1 MVKACIRMTGVV
13 CLALFAL
20 TVIMPKGAKAQTAPP
35 ATGRLLVTV
44 VDQTGAVLPT
54 ATVTIVGQD
63 AATRAKTAAPVTAT
77 DAGLA
82 TFEGLAL
89 GRYTLQAEFPGF
101 ETVTVKDVRVRAGD
115 NRRNVALPLKRL
127 SDEVTVGRDGQS
139 SGLDPR
145 GNAFSTILTR
155 EMIEALPDDPEEM
168 EAVLKAMSPPGSQIR
183 IDGFTGGQ
191 MPPKSQIR
199 SIRLPRLDQFAA
211 QNHGGMNGA
220 MFIDIMT
227 MPGAGPL
234 RGSVDMSFNDD
245 RMNSRNPFTPVK
257 GDEQL
262 RQYGMSLSGTIR
274 PNKTSFSFNAGGTT
288 QYSSPNL
295 LAVLE
300 DGSTVSDTLRMPTD
314 VMNFT
319 ARLDHAINKDH
330 ALRLSVSRMD
340 RETRNQG
347 VGGFNLFDRAF
358 TSKNTNTTLRLSENG
373 PIGRR
378 MFSES
383 RLQLV
388 WGSQS
393 SASALETPTV
403 RVLDAFTAGGA
414 QQRGGQ
420 NRFEIEAAT
429 DLDYVRGSHSWRAG
443 VLVDGGRYRSDD
455 ISNYLGTYTF
465 ASLADYR
472 AGKPMSYSRRI
483 GDPNLT
489 YSRWQ
494 VGAYLQDDW
503 RISRSV
509 MISAGLRAGFHSL
522 TGDQLNLSPRL
533 NLAWSPFRSGKTTL
547 RGGYGYFYDWLSGD
561 LYKQTLQIDGF
572 RQQELNVLNPSY
584 PDVPVEG
591 PATVTNQYLWSDDLA
606 LPTGHRMFVGAD
618 RTLTPNQRV
627 NFSYNRSWGAGQLR
641 GRNLNT
647 PVNGVRPN
655 PQFAN
660 ILTLVADA
668 ESRTESFNVGWN
680 LTKLDWKQSFFFV
693 NYTWTKAETNTTG
706 AFSVPANGDNLDTE
720 WGPSMGDVR
729 HRVSGSFS
737 MRPFGDLSISL
748 NARAQSGSPY
758 NVTTGRDD
766 NGDGLFNDRPA
777 GVTRNTARTA
787 AQWDLGG
794 RISYAWG
801 IGTRGATGGGSG
813 GTQTIV
819 MGGGGGMTAGF
830 GGGAANARF
839 RIEVYASAQ
848 NVLNRANY
856 IGYSGVITSP
866 FFGQPT
872 NVMNPRKVQAG
883 IRFGF

>member
-1 MVKACIRMTGVV
+1 MVKACVRMTGVV
-13 CLALFAL
+13 CLALFAM
-20 TVIMPKGAKAQTAPP
+20 TVIMPRGATAQTTA

-77 DAGLA
+77 EAGVA
-82 TFEGLAL
+82 TFEGLAP
-89 GRYTLQAEFPGF
+89 GRYTVQAEFPGF
-101 ETVTVKDVRVRAGD
+101 ETVTVRDVRVRAGD
-115 NRRNVALPLKRL
+115 NRRNVSLPLKRL

-168 EAVLKAMSPPGSQIR
+168 EAVLKAMSPPGAQIR

-191 MPPKSQIR
+191 MPTKSQIR

-211 QNHGGMNGA
+211 QNHGGVMGG
-220 MFIDIMT
+220 MLFIDIMT

-245 RMNSRNPFTPVK
+245 RMNARNPFTPVK
-257 GDEQL
+257 GEEQL

-300 DGSTVSDTLRMPTD
+300 DGSTVADTLRMPTD
-314 VMNFT
+314 MRNATV
-319 ARLDHAINKDH
+319 RIDHAINADH
-330 ALRLSVSRMD
+330 ALRLSVSRTE

-347 VGGFNLFDRAF
+347 IGGYNLFDRAY
-358 TSKNTNTTLRLSENG
+358 TSESTTTMLRLSENG
-373 PIGRR
+373 PVGRR

-383 RLQLV
+383 RVQLV

-393 SASALETPTV
+393 SAAVVEAPTV

-420 NRFEIEAAT
+420 NRFEVEAAT
-429 DLDYVRGSHSWRAG
+429 DLDYVRGSHSWRTG
-443 VLVDGGRYRSDD
+443 VLVEGGRYRSDD
-455 ISNYLGTYTF
+455 FSNYLGTYTF
-465 ASLADYR
+465 ASLDDFR
-472 AGKPMSYSRRI
+472 AGRPMSYSRRI

-503 RISRSV
+503 RVSRSV
-509 MISAGLRAGFHSL
+509 MVSAGLRAGFHSL

-547 RGGYGYFYDWLSGD
+547 RSGYGYFYDWLSGD

-572 RQQELNVLNPSY
+572 RQRELNVLNPSY
-584 PDVPVEG
+584 PAAPEDG

-618 RTLTPNQRV
+618 RTLTPNQRISV
-627 NFSYNRSWGAGQLR
+627 TYNRSWGAGQLR

-647 PVNGVRPN
+647 PVNGLRPKAD
-655 PQFAN
+655 FAN
-660 ILTLVADA
+660 ILTLVSDA
-668 ESRTESFNVGWN
+668 ESRTQSVHASWN

-693 NYTWTKAETNTTG
+693 NYTWMKSESNTTG
-706 AFSVPANGDNLDTE
+706 AFSVPANGDTLDTE
-720 WGPSMGDVR
+720 WGPSAGDIR
-729 HRVSGSFS
+729 HRVGASLS
-737 MRPFGDLSISL
+737 MRPIADLSISV
-748 NARAQSGSPY
+748 NARVQSGSPY

-777 GVTRNTARTA
+777 GVTRNNARGD
-787 AQWDLGG
+787 AQWELGG
-794 RISYAWG
+794 RVSYAWG
-801 IGTRGATGGGSG
+801 IGTRASGGGG
-813 GTQTIV
+813 GTQTV
-819 MGGGGGMTAGF
+819 VLGGGGGGMAAGF

-848 NVLNRANY
+848 NLLNRANY
-856 IGYSGVITSP
+856 VGYSGVITSP